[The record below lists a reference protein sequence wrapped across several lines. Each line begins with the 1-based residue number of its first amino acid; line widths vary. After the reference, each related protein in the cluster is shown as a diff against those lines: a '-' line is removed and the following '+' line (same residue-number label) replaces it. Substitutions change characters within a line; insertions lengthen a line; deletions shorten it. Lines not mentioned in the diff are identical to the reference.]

1 MEDFKYL
8 LLIFILGAAL
18 GLATLNIIQPEALVS
33 QLGKLPKIGK

>member
-18 GLATLNIIQPEALVS
+18 GLATLNVIQPGALVG
-33 QLGKLPKIGK
+33 QHGQMPKIGK